1 MVARTGRNIWRSK
14 RLIFRPAEP
23 TDEPF
28 LQSINNSG
36 TSDTFQNAAPF
47 LPVPQ
52 GSAAAAKG
60 YREYLEKC
68 LLGCIVCLPPPIAPE
83 TTAAIPADAAAA
95 VAATKPIP
103 IGTISLMNREV
114 NQMHHR
120 NTSLGI
126 TLAPAYQGQ
135 GYGSEILLWTLEWAF
150 RHANL
155 HRVEI
160 GAFAYNEGAWKLY
173 QRLGFVEEGRKR
185 EAIWYDGAY
194 RDCVEMA
201 MLRREWEERY
211 GERKD
216 E

>member
-1 MVARTGRNIWRSK
+1 MAARTGRNIWRSK

-28 LQSINNSG
+28 LQSING
-36 TSDTFQNAAPF
+36 QDTSDTFQNSAPF

-52 GSAAAAKG
+52 GSVAGAKDH
-60 YREYLEKC
+60 REWLNKQ

-83 TTAAIPADAAAA
+83 TTTTPTDAAA
-95 VAATKPIP
+95 KPIP
-103 IGTISLMNREV
+103 IGTISLMNCEPNRA
-114 NQMHHR
+114 HHR
-120 NTSLGI
+120 NTNLGI

-211 GERKD
+211 GEKK
-216 E
+216 EE